1 MRDLQVQK
9 WSNFV
14 LIIFFSSGNGG
25 EKGGVH
31 SHMNKN
37 KINIIGDNFGCKSSA
52 VAYLYVLLF
61 SAFSL
66 KTFLSQ

>member
-14 LIIFFSSGNGG
+14 LIIFFLQAMG
-25 EKGGVH
+25 EKGGRTFAH
-31 SHMNKN
+31 EQN
-37 KINIIGDNFGCKSSA
+37 KINIIGDNFGYKSSA
-52 VAYLYVLLF
+52 VAYLYVFLF
-61 SAFSL
+61 STFSL